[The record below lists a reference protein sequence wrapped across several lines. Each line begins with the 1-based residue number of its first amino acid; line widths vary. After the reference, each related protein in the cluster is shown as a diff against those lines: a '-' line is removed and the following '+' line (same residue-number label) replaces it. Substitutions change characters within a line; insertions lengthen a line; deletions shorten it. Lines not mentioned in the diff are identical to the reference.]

1 MISTVHQLF
10 RFKQHFDTIFI
21 DEVDA
26 FPLSMD
32 PQLTIAIQ
40 TASKSIYSHIYMT
53 ATPPRHLLQQMSSN
67 QVIKL
72 PARFHRHPLPV
83 PQFKYFKLN
92 QSRVQPQLL
101 NIFQKQM
108 DQQRYTLVFL
118 IILKRCTRPI
128 LNIEH

>member
-1 MISTVHQLF
+1 
-10 RFKQHFDTIFI
+10 
-21 DEVDA
+21 
-26 FPLSMD
+26 
-32 PQLTIAIQ
+32 
-40 TASKSIYSHIYMT
+40 MT

>member
-92 QSRVQPQLL
+92 QSRATAIIKYFSETNGSTTVYVS
-101 NIFQKQM
+101 I
-108 DQQRYTLVFL
+108 L